1 MCRHLQQEP
10 AWLLQKQLS
19 NVQRRFCNGALDL
32 LRLPELKHLW
42 VCKRFSALHELTP
55 CARSYA
61 LRELQKWLP
70 KGGALMFSLLAAYKK
85 DANMVVKPD
94 LPT

>member
-10 AWLLQKQLS
+10 ALPLQEQLS
-19 NVQRRFCNGALDL
+19 NVQRRLCDGALDL
-32 LRLPELKHLW
+32 PRLPELRHLR
-42 VCKRFSALHELTP
+42 VCKKFSALHELTL

-61 LRELQKWLP
+61 LRELRKWLP
-70 KGGALMFSLLAAYKK
+70 KGGALMFSVLAAYKK
-85 DANMVVKPD
+85 DANMAVKPD